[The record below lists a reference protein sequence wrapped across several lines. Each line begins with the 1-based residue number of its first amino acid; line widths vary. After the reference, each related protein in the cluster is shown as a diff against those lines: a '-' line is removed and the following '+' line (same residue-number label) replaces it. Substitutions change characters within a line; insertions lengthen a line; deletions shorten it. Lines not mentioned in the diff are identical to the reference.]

1 MSAYDK
7 YLQLF
12 NTGFEVGANGFAL
25 QVAGL
30 VVYLLFACDPSR
42 CLYPEK
48 LWLCLYMWMMINEL
62 LDRQDEEVR

>member
-12 NTGFEVGANGFAL
+12 NTGFEVGANGFTL
-25 QVAGL
+25 RVAEL

-48 LWLCLYMWMMINEL
+48 LWDLSLRVDDDQRTIG
-62 LDRQDEEVR
+62 